1 MEKIIIFGAGKY
13 GRLLHRMLNC
23 PNIRIGDTVQK
34 VEYFCDNNQLLG
46 EYVDGVKLIRPHQI
60 KNIDEEY
67 LIYISSN
74 HIVDSVMKQL
84 FELGI
89 KNKVY
94 LIPDSVYHF
103 QLEGLFR
110 IEMDISKPR
119 LPYLECA
126 IVRHCNLNCK
136 GCSAFATI
144 RGKEMMDVCKF
155 EDDLKALKNLYSGI
169 KYFKLFGGEPLLHP
183 QLKEF
188 IEKARQYFPDA
199 ELVVH
204 SNGLL
209 VLTVEKEILQIMSE
223 HSVKFVFSVY
233 PATGHIKR
241 KIEQTLKQ
249 MDVVYEFREPVYEF
263 KKIIDIKGRYDA
275 EEIYK
280 NCCKCINL
288 IDGTLSCGI
297 GYAMQW
303 LEEKFDI
310 EICKDKRQ
318 NCIDIHTTD
327 LSGWQINAK
336 LDSPSNLCSY
346 CAFMD
351 MDTVND
357 DNYYTWKCIGKEET
371 QLTDWILDNECR

>member
-23 PNIRIGDTVQK
+23 PNIRIGDTNQK

-46 EYVDGVKLIRPHQI
+46 EYVDGVKLIQPHQI
-60 KNIDEEY
+60 KNIDKEY

-74 HIVDSVMKQL
+74 NIVDAAMKQL
-84 FELGI
+84 YELGI
-89 KNKVY
+89 KHKVY
-94 LIPDSVYHF
+94 LIPNYVYSF
-103 QLEGLFR
+103 QFGGRGIFR
-110 IEMDISKPR
+110 VEMDISKPR

-126 IVRHCNLNCK
+126 IVRYCNLNCK

-144 RGKEMMDVCKF
+144 RGKQMMDVCEF
-155 EDDLKALKNLYSGI
+155 EDDLKALRNLYSGI
-169 KYFKLFGGEPLLHP
+169 KYLKLFGGEPLLHP
-183 QLKEF
+183 ELKEF
-188 IEKARQYFPDA
+188 IKKARLYFPDA
-199 ELVVH
+199 EIVVH

-209 VLTVEKEILQIMSE
+209 ALNAEKDILKFMSE
-223 HSVKFVFSVY
+223 HSVKFVFSLY
-233 PATGHIKR
+233 PATCHIKR
-241 KIEQTLKQ
+241 KIEQRLKQ

-263 KKIIDIKGRYDA
+263 KKIINLKGNYDA
-275 EEIYK
+275 EKIYK

-297 GYAMQW
+297 GFAMQW

-310 EICKDKRQ
+310 KICKNKRQ
-318 NCIDIHTTD
+318 NCIDIHTTE
-327 LSGWQINAK
+327 LSGEEINDI

-351 MDTVND
+351 IDMTND
-357 DNYYTWKCIGKEET
+357 DNYYAWKSIGKEEV
-371 QLTDWILDNECR
+371 QQSDWILNN